1 MPQTCTALTD
11 KAKQICSNTN
21 VNTYEDNV
29 LSLIIFYLPSV
40 YVQSNYT
47 IKLMPVSVEIFR
59 VYLKG
64 SGFFSLYFSRCCCC
78 FVVCFL
84 MPVLAFTNL
93 EYCASKRQSFSPNK
107 TDIIHYITTLKS
119 IHHTL
124 DVHKA
129 IHILNT
135 KHAMSTSRILA

>member
-47 IKLMPVSVEIFR
+47 IKLMSVSVEIFR

-64 SGFFSLYFSRCCCC
+64 SGFFSLYFSHCFCC
-78 FVVCFL
+78 FVCLFFNASAYFRQFRIL
-84 MPVLAFTNL
+84 CIKTTN
-93 EYCASKRQSFSPNK
+93 FSPNK

-135 KHAMSTSRILA
+135 KHAMNTSRILA